1 MSFQRSLPVLSL
13 PWIPPAVNI
22 RHSRSATVT
31 LISHTF
37 IFTTNHQVEMK
48 STKVPLWGLRLSTYF
63 CHCWVQFDVAGRSGI
78 VRCACPRLCQIK
90 GQRLDGEATL
100 LFIPVQPR
108 ERPNKSGGNVV
119 TRESE
124 RSLPTGWGKWRDS
137 LIKSSR
143 LRVFFLFFK
152 FFFSIPKCHFHT
164 RVSWPTRL
172 RPPLIRSLII
182 LCLPCWGF

>member
-1 MSFQRSLPVLSL
+1 MADCYKLGGDLSVSFQRSLPVLPL
-13 PWIPPAVNI
+13 PRIPPAVNT
-22 RHSRSATVT
+22 RRSRSAILWHSFHTHLSSTQTIRWKCSQQRCHCEVSGFQ
-31 LISHTF
+31 LISAAAG
-37 IFTTNHQVEMK
+37 
-48 STKVPLWGLRLSTYF
+48 SSSL
-63 CHCWVQFDVAGRSGI
+63 FDVAGRSGF
-78 VRCACPRLCQIK
+78 VRYACPRLCQIK

-143 LRVFFLFFK
+143 LRVFLNFFY
-152 FFFSIPKCHFHT
+152 FFYS
-164 RVSWPTRL
+164 
-172 RPPLIRSLII
+172 
-182 LCLPCWGF
+182 